1 MFTAARHVLGSLRAR
16 VVLWYL
22 ALLTISLI
30 VAVVALRQF
39 LIVGLDDAVAESLT
53 QETDEM
59 RLLTKGNDPRT
70 GEPFGRDVER
80 IFDTFLA
87 RNVPSTGEGLLFL
100 VDGEPYDS
108 SRVGAPIDLLE
119 DRELVQAWAA
129 TRDPLDGEIQTQA
142 GPVRWL
148 AVPVTHNNQVLGT
161 FIVAR
166 FYQLELTEINT
177 AVRVMAA
184 TAGGVLV
191 ISSVVGWL
199 TVGSVVAPIRRITRT
214 ARNISDTD
222 LSERLEVTGTDEVAE
237 LTETFNGMLDRLEE
251 AFVDQRRFLDDIGHE
266 LRTPLTI
273 VRRRLEL
280 LAEDGPDRQQAVA
293 LCLDELDRMN
303 RYVSEL
309 ILLAKAEKPDFLHLA
324 PVDLAELTQSMK
336 SRALALAPDRTWQV
350 DDVAKHVIEADP
362 DRLNQAWIN
371 LVNNAVQHTGPG
383 GLIAIGSSVV
393 DDEARLWVRDDGPG
407 VPEEEQQSIFE
418 RFGRGGDTQTR
429 RAEGTG
435 LGLAIVAAIG
445 KAHGGRVSLDSRV
458 GQGARF
464 TLIVPVF
471 PHEDGDG
478 E

>member
-1 MFTAARHVLGSLRAR
+1 MLATARAVLGSLRAR

-39 LIVGLDDAVAESLT
+39 LIVGLDDAVSESLT
-53 QETDEM
+53 QEAEEM

-70 GEPFGRDVER
+70 GEPFGRDVES

-108 SRVGAPIDLLE
+108 SSREPIDLLQ
-119 DRELVQAWAA
+119 DRELVQTWAG
-129 TRDPLDGEIQTQA
+129 TRDPLNGEIETQA

-148 AVPVTHNNQVLGT
+148 AVPIADDNKVLGT

-166 FYQLELTEINT
+166 FYQPELTEINA

-222 LSERLEVTGTDEVAE
+222 LSERIEVTGKDEVAE
-237 LTETFNGMLDRLEE
+237 LTQTFNGMLDRLEE

-273 VRRRLEL
+273 VRGNLEL
-280 LAEDGPDRQQAVA
+280 LPADGAERQQAIA

-350 DDVAKHVIEADP
+350 DDIAKHVIEADP

-383 GLIAIGSSVV
+383 GLVAIGSSVV
-393 DDEARLWVRDDGPG
+393 DGEARLWVRDDGPG
-407 VPEEEQQSIFE
+407 VPEEEQQAIFE

-429 RAEGTG
+429 RADGTG

-445 KAHGGRVSLDSRV
+445 KAHGGRVSLDSRT

-464 TLIVPVF
+464 TLIVPVIA
-471 PHEDGDG
+471 HEDGDG